1 VSGLRWGALSTA
13 AIVRVVSAANPGRF
27 RAVAGRDPARTAA
40 FAAQTGIEQTFD
52 GYAAMLD
59 SDEIDAVYVALPPAL
74 HTEWTLAAL
83 KAGKHVLCE
92 KPFAWSPADAASCFD
107 AAEAAGRV
115 CAEGFMWRTHPQT
128 LLAQRLIAD
137 GAIGRPATIRA
148 ALRVSV
154 GPGDI
159 RRSPELGGGAFGD
172 LGCYP
177 VSAIRLF
184 AGDPIRATADAIFE
198 APATAH
204 STQPLRV
211 PPGATREVLDP
222 YSSGTPGPVPADAAV
237 NALDP
242 RHGGQPAGAPA
253 GATLEALDPTYRGR
267 PVGAPAD
274 AAFETLDLSHR
285 GEPVGAPADATLE
298 ALDTR
303 GGKPVRVPA
312 DTALGVLDTR
322 LGGVLQCPNGV
333 LGVFDCALDLPR
345 ADELDIIGT
354 EGVLHIPDP
363 WLCTA
368 GEIQL
373 IRNGVTERLPA
384 DPDGQFALTG
394 QEQDAYRIEFDTFE
408 QIVAGT
414 RPQPF
419 GRADA
424 VAQAATL
431 EAVLR
436 AARTGTPVTL

>member
-27 RAVAGRDPARTAA
+27 SAVAGRDPARTAA
-40 FAAQTGIEQTFD
+40 FAAETGIEQTFD

-92 KPFAWSPADAASCFD
+92 KPFAWSAADAASCFD

-159 RRSPELGGGAFGD
+159 RRSPELGGGALGD

-184 AGDPIRATADAIFE
+184 AGDPIRATAAAVFE
-198 APATAH
+198 PPAAAH
-204 STQPLRV
+204 STQPLPV
-211 PPGATREVLDP
+211 PPGSA
-222 YSSGTPGPVPADAAV
+222 
-237 NALDP
+237 
-242 RHGGQPAGAPA
+242 
-253 GATLEALDPTYRGR
+253 LEALDPRRGGQ
-267 PVGAPAD
+267 PVGARA
-274 AAFETLDLSHR
+274 ETAL
-285 GEPVGAPADATLE
+285 G
-298 ALDTR
+298 ALDPGH

-312 DTALGVLDTR
+312 DTAFGMVDSR
-322 LGGVLQCPNGV
+322 LGGVLQCRNGV

-373 IRNGVTERLPA
+373 IRKGTTEHLPA
-384 DPDGQFALTG
+384 DPGGRFALTG
-394 QEQDAYRIEFDTFE
+394 HERDAYRIEFDTFE
-408 QIVAGT
+408 QIVTGA

-431 EAVLR
+431 EAILR